1 MSVALLVK
9 YTALNYNAMIA
20 HHLVFKENA
29 RLRPQTPAR
38 RGKAAPYLGF
48 WPGRGYVHRSDFV
61 FCAGMSVL
69 QMISLS
75 AATIEV

>member
-29 RLRPQTPAR
+29 RLRFALRELKRTF
-38 RGKAAPYLGF
+38 GGL
-48 WPGRGYVHRSDFV
+48 
-61 FCAGMSVL
+61 
-69 QMISLS
+69 
-75 AATIEV
+75 T